1 MRRANRTIL
10 GIAVILLALPFAGRA
25 QEGEDGPALGVARV
39 SLTNGDVTVR
49 RGESGDWVQ
58 GEVNAPLVDG
68 DSIATGPGSRAE
80 VQLDHS
86 NLLRLG
92 PDSEVHMASLGSRQ
106 FRVQVERGVITY
118 SELRGGEADIDI
130 ETPLVAVRP
139 GKNGQYRI
147 EVHGD
152 GEVWIMVRQGEAEVA
167 SPAGVEVLK
176 KGKRMIVRAGVEKE
190 SDSEF
195 IVTKATPRDEW
206 DEWNQHRDKRLRKS
220 ESYRHVSSD
229 IYGAEDLDD
238 HGRWT
243 YVSGYGNCW
252 FPRGGA
258 DWAPYRQ
265 GRWRYIDYYGWTWVS
280 REPWGWAPYHYG
292 RWFNHASYGWGWYPG
307 AHYSRHYWRP
317 ALVGFFGWNSYSG
330 LNVGFGFGVG
340 GHHYPYGHVGWVPL
354 APGERYHP
362 WYGRRN
368 GGGHNTVIVN
378 NNINIHN
385 GFRNARAR
393 NGVNV
398 VAADRFARG
407 LASQPQSLRASELR
421 RATVMRGQIPVV
433 PESQSRGNVV
443 RRSTLRAASG
453 DRGTGRQ
460 FFSTNRGRSERPVQR
475 ASFQQQRQDVTRSI
489 RSFSETGGRRA
500 GTAGG
505 STGTAGRVARS
516 RTGTVS
522 SGGTAARSGGV
533 RSTTTAGTTRG
544 QRSRGSQATV
554 SSGTGSTGS
563 VRGSTSATR
572 RSGGAAGFPS
582 ASGRS
587 RGASPAT
594 ANANTGSRRT
604 TGSTRATTGSAR
616 ATTGSRRAT
625 TGSTRAT
632 TGSPRAT
639 TSTRRSGTTSGS
651 QWRTFSGSRAGSPPA
666 TVRSTPDRSATRNRT
681 FRTGD
686 PQVLNGP
693 SAGRT
698 VAPRTNSR
706 VGRGASQT
714 NSSVPRTSARRSDSG
729 TFAPR
734 TRSRANTSVRSNSSN
749 ARSGS
754 GSRSAAPRVNS
765 SRSNS
770 RSSGAAVPRSNS
782 RVRSS
787 SGTSSRS
794 SRGRSAQPSRPSR
807 SPSVGRSSAPRRAP
821 SVSRSPSR
829 SSGSYG
835 RARSSAPRSSGGSS
849 RGSIGRSSG
858 GARSSGGG
866 ARSSG
871 GGAGSS
877 GGSRSSSGGARGRS
891 RGR

>member
-1 MRRANRTIL
+1 MKRANRTLL
-10 GIAVILLALPFAGRA
+10 GIAVVLLALPFAGRA

-58 GEVNAPLVDG
+58 AEVNAPLVDG

-92 PDSEVHMASLGSRQ
+92 PDSEVHMASLGNRQ
-106 FRVQVERGVITY
+106 FRVQIERGVVTY

-139 GKNGQYRI
+139 GKNGQYRV

-152 GEVWIMVRQGEAEVA
+152 GEAWIMVRQGEAEVA
-167 SPAGVEVLK
+167 SPAGIEVLK
-176 KGKRMIVRAGVEKE
+176 KGKRMIVRAGLEN

-195 IVTKATPRDEW
+195 IITKATPRDEW

-220 ESYRHVSSD
+220 ESYRHVSSS
-229 IYGAEDLDD
+229 IYGVEDLDD

-252 FPRGGA
+252 FPSAGA

-280 REPWGWAPYHYG
+280 YEPWGWAPYHYG
-292 RWFNHASYGWGWYPG
+292 RWFNHTSYGWGWYPG
-307 AHYSRHYWRP
+307 AHYSHHYWRP
-317 ALVGFFGWNSYSG
+317 ALVSFFGWNSHSG
-330 LNVGFGFGVG
+330 FNFGFGVG
-340 GHHYPYGHVGWVPL
+340 GHHYPYGHVGWIPL

-362 WYGRRN
+362 WYGRRH

-407 LASQPQSLRASELR
+407 LADQPQSLRASELR

-443 RRSTLRAASG
+443 RRSTLRAASS

-460 FFSTNRGRSERPVQR
+460 FFSTNRSRSERPVQR
-475 ASFQQQRQDVTRSI
+475 ASFEQQRQDVTRSI
-489 RSFSETGGRRA
+489 RSFADSEGRRA
-500 GTAGG
+500 GTSGG
-505 STGTAGRVARS
+505 STGTVGRVARS
-516 RTGTVS
+516 RTGSVS
-522 SGGTAARSGGV
+522 SGGTAATSGGV
-533 RSTTTAGTTRG
+533 RSATTGGTTRG

-563 VRGSTSATR
+563 VRGSTT
-572 RSGGAAGFPS
+572 
-582 ASGRS
+582 
-587 RGASPAT
+587 
-594 ANANTGSRRT
+594 
-604 TGSTRATTGSAR
+604 

-625 TGSTRAT
+625 TGSSRAT
-632 TGSPRAT
+632 TASPRAT
-639 TSTRRSGTTSGS
+639 TSSRGSSGSSGS
-651 QWRTFSGSRAGSPPA
+651 QWQTFSRSRSGSPPA
-666 TVRSTPDRSATRNRT
+666 TVRSTPDRSSTRNRT

-686 PQVLNGP
+686 PQVLNG
-693 SAGRT
+693 SSGGRT

-706 VGRGASQT
+706 VSRGASQT
-714 NSSVPRTSARRSDSG
+714 NSSVPRTSARRSNSG

-734 TRSRANTSVRSNSSN
+734 TRSRANTNSRSNSSS
-749 ARSGS
+749 AGSRS
-754 GSRSAAPRVNS
+754 GSRSTAPRVNS

-770 RSSGAAVPRSNS
+770 RSSGGSTPRSSS
-782 RVRSS
+782 RARSS
-787 SGTSSRS
+787 SGGGYTGSRS
-794 SRGRSAQPSRPSR
+794 SRGRSAASSMPNRSSSIGR
-807 SPSVGRSSAPRRAP
+807 SPSRRSAP
-821 SVSRSPSR
+821 SVSRSPN
-829 SSGSYG
+829 
-835 RARSSAPRSSGGSS
+835 
-849 RGSIGRSSG
+849 RSSG

-866 ARSSG
+866 GARS
-871 GGAGSS
+871 SS
-877 GGSRSSSGGARGRS
+877 GGSGRSGGGARGRS
-891 RGR
+891 CGR